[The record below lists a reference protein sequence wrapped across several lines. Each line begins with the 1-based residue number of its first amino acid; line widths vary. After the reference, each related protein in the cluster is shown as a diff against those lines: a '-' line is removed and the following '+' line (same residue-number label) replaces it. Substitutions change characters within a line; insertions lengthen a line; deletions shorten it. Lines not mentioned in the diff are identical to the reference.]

1 MMRVSYLYLVESV
14 LAVVRCTFA
23 ATVDWTTISNDRGD
37 RLPDFSFCGYHASNE
52 PLPST
57 SVAPSVILSPAGG
70 DQTSDIQSALDNIA
84 ISGGGVVKLDQGT
97 FHISSGL
104 TVPSNTILRGSGTAS
119 TELSVIKQTAGIP
132 LISLGNG
139 TTHRAPPL
147 VTSGILNKYVGIGAS
162 TMTVQDAGGF
172 QVGQEVFISRAAT
185 EEWIR
190 YNGMANLIRDNTPQ
204 TWISVGTIISEPR
217 TIKYINGNNV
227 TLTIPLTDA
236 LDRRYMEPY
245 LASFSRPP
253 TSKEIGLENLSITL
267 SPTCSGAVV
276 NNNADP
282 CSDSAI
288 SISSWTVDSFSN
300 ASRITIEDVGLYRD
314 ANTDNSAGYPADI
327 TVLGSQILIQDS
339 GQYGLNTAKAFAV
352 VTGAGTPGPNAVLR
366 HVVRSGLQLIYP
378 HQRWAH
384 GFLAEDTDA
393 GVTYINRGT
402 AGSGHGWAINAGVAW
417 NVRGDV
423 QIQSPPLGVNWGIGS
438 SGTILAD
445 TNGTMINNGTSV
457 TPQSL
462 FQAQLSARKKQKG

>member
-1 MMRVSYLYLVESV
+1 
-14 LAVVRCTFA
+14 
-23 ATVDWTTISNDRGD
+23 
-37 RLPDFSFCGYHASNE
+37 
-52 PLPST
+52 
-57 SVAPSVILSPAGG
+57 
-70 DQTSDIQSALDNIA
+70 
-84 ISGGGVVKLDQGT
+84 
-97 FHISSGL
+97 
-104 TVPSNTILRGSGTAS
+104 
-119 TELSVIKQTAGIP
+119 
-132 LISLGNG
+132 
-139 TTHRAPPL
+139 
-147 VTSGILNKYVGIGAS
+147 
-162 TMTVQDAGGF
+162 MTVQDAGGF

-227 TLTIPLTDA
+227 TFTIPLTDA

-288 SISSWTVDSFSN
+288 SISSWTVDSFVRQVNMTGFNTFVTVQSN

-314 ANTDNSAGYPADI
+314 ANTDNSAGYSADI
-327 TVLGSQILIQDS
+327 TVLGSQILIQNS

-366 HVVRSGLQLIYP
+366 HVVRSDLQLIYP

>member
-1 MMRVSYLYLVESV
+1 MMRVSYLYLIESV

-52 PLPST
+52 LLPST

-70 DQTSDIQSALDNIA
+70 DQTSDIQSALDKIA
-84 ISGGGVVKLDQGT
+84 TSGGGVVKLDQGT

-139 TTHRAPPL
+139 TTHRAAPL
-147 VTSGILNKYVGIGAS
+147 MTSGILDNYVGIGAS

-190 YNGMANLIRDNTPQ
+190 YNGMADLIRGNTHQ
-204 TWISVGTIISEPR
+204 TWISVSDVG
-217 TIKYINGNNV
+217 
-227 TLTIPLTDA
+227 
-236 LDRRYMEPY
+236 
-245 LASFSRPP
+245 ASP

-288 SISSWTVDSFSN
+288 SISSWTFDSFSN

-314 ANTDNSAGYPADI
+314 ANTDKSAGYPADI

-366 HVVRSGLQLIYP
+366 HVVRSDLQLIYP

-457 TPQSL
+457 TPQSR